1 MVVLINMIYNPITI
15 VFLIITTVY
24 SIVQIFK
31 NISLY
36 NFINEKLKEV
46 GNNYTMSNLYTRVKE
61 NLYNYKKEN
70 TYAEVNIGTFI
81 EENIA
86 DLKYKN
92 KFVLDKI
99 KESKNASSTCILL
112 GVLGTFVGLSMM
124 LISVDTS
131 DIINSLPE
139 TISSMQTAF
148 ITSIFGIVCSLI
160 ISSFIRSKDSEH
172 ALVQLMLKIE
182 NLLTAEVSHYKSQ
195 LMDSK
200 IEDVKNT
207 IKQISESIESIE
219 EFDKISKDLHEFNR
233 GFTGSVDVLKGLLE
247 GSDNSIRIFDQSI
260 RKLDKQFNIMNIK
273 FEDLFDK
280 YDNQDNMNKEILLE
294 IKESSKHIYDSTE
307 NQNGIKDYL
316 KNINVGVE
324 MYEEKAKDILEK
336 LINHE
341 DNLLYAQREL
351 IEERVELDK
360 TIKNLSNIITVSS
373 DDIQNKLELV
383 FKYADIYKEAQNIAG
398 INNNGFD
405 NEEIYD
411 VEKNL

>member
-1 MVVLINMIYNPITI
+1 
-15 VFLIITTVY
+15 
-24 SIVQIFK
+24 
-31 NISLY
+31 
-36 NFINEKLKEV
+36 
-46 GNNYTMSNLYTRVKE
+46 MSNLYTRVKE

>member
-1 MVVLINMIYNPITI
+1 MINMIYNPITI